1 MSEAESAVIVED
13 LFLTDTFL
21 IKGRLSNK
29 SMRLVKMLEDFPHGF
44 LQIEDAA
51 MVSLRSSEV
60 IRTPRVLVNPNEL
73 ILAHELVDVA
83 GDAMLR
89 QLATN
94 SKKSVRIRAFYKG
107 LVQLELSGNV
117 EAQAYEPHHLS
128 GRNYFTMDSPVLRG
142 IRFDDNPE
150 LAILKNLDYAIV
162 RKDRLAYVYDFS

>member
-1 MSEAESAVIVED
+1 MSDTESAVIVED

-21 IKGRLSNK
+21 IKGRLPNK
-29 SMRLVKMLEDFPHGF
+29 SMRLVKMLEDFSHGF
-44 LQIEDAA
+44 LQIEDAV

-83 GDAMLR
+83 GDSTLR
-89 QLATN
+89 QLADN
-94 SKKSVRIRAFYKG
+94 QKAVRIRAFYKG
-107 LVQLELSGNV
+107 VVQLELSGNV

-128 GRNYFTMDSPVLRG
+128 GRQYFTMEDPVLRG
-142 IRFDDNPE
+142 LRFEDNSE
-150 LAILKNLDYAIV
+150 LAILKNLGYAIV